1 MNDCFFGQF
10 TRSTKTT
17 PLHTS
22 KSTFINER
30 YSLLHLYSLL
40 LRVMFFNVRKQ
51 VQGVNFSVM
60 FNRLK
65 MNIKINKQSAIVP
78 DNIMFTYTDHKL
90 DVVHEE
96 EDCDNDD
103 DVNTEAVKDYMTV
116 LIKQLSSVDL
126 SSADETSSVF
136 DDLKTDS
143 WMLYVQSNP
152 IHQAYG
158 SDVYIINATKDPNS
172 VSFVSSY
179 PTMLQTYKPKLL
191 FVQHT
196 SRALELK
203 RLVYEQLHM
212 FQIYMERPL
221 FKCRLELIISVIEQ
235 CTKDMFM

>member
-1 MNDCFFGQF
+1 
-10 TRSTKTT
+10 
-17 PLHTS
+17 
-22 KSTFINER
+22 
-30 YSLLHLYSLL
+30 
-40 LRVMFFNVRKQ
+40 MFFNVRKQ

-103 DVNTEAVKDYMTV
+103 DVNTEAVKDYTTV

-191 FVQHT
+191 YVQYT

-235 CTKDMFM
+235 CTEDMFMYRERVKT

>member
-78 DNIMFTYTDHKL
+78 DNIMFTYTDDKL

-103 DVNTEAVKDYMTV
+103 DVNTEAVKDYTTV

-158 SDVYIINATKDPNS
+158 SDVYIINATKDLNS

-191 FVQHT
+191 YVQYT